1 MTELQ
6 TLIETFKSYRD
17 LLTPIQANLS
27 DFSSTYR
34 ALQEDISSL
43 NEAFEGNMP
52 EKLEKIYKD
61 LSKEAA
67 KAAELSQKIDR
78 FSSQTSRFTQDFDK
92 LSVVLTSLEEKLKAV
107 TEVESKAEAQ
117 LEKLQTLLE
126 EKRKNYD
133 IKSLEKTVAAYNE
146 NVSTVSEYI
155 NKDIALTLEKNNAEI
170 KSVKVGTEDISR
182 RLEKENSSIEKLI
195 GEYIQTNAFLKK
207 IVENEDVNE
216 AYLYDVLD
224 RWADSRKIKRK

>member
-6 TLIETFKSYRD
+6 SLTEIFKSYRD

-27 DFSSTYR
+27 DFATTYK
-34 ALQEDISSL
+34 ALQDDISSL

-61 LSKEAA
+61 LSKEAV

-78 FSSQTSRFTQDFDK
+78 FSSLTTRFTNDFEK
-92 LSVVLTSLEEKLKAV
+92 LSGVLSSLEQKLSAV
-107 TEVESKAEAQ
+107 TEVETKAETQ
-117 LEKLQTLLE
+117 LEKLDRLLD

-133 IKSLEKTVAAYNE
+133 LKSLEKTVAAYND
-146 NVSTVSEYI
+146 NVAAISEYI
-155 NKDIALTLEKNNAEI
+155 NKDIAGTLEKNNAEI
-170 KSVKVGTEDISR
+170 KSVKSSAEDIVK
-182 RLEKENSSIEKLI
+182 RLEKENSSIERLI
-195 GEYIQTNAFLKK
+195 AEYTQTNAFLKK
-207 IVENEDVNE
+207 IVEGEDVNE

-224 RWADSRKIKRK
+224 RWYSSKKKK